1 MSNLKSIFILIV
13 VFAGIA
19 MIGLATIT
27 MMAEQPV
34 PDPNETPELYQ
45 DYLKQQMIQKPF
57 LSGWQVL
64 LIFVLLAIIGS
75 GVVIFLKAMRG
86 GRGDGGGGF

>member
-1 MSNLKSIFILIV
+1 MSTLKSLFILIV
-13 VFAGIA
+13 VFAGISL
-19 MIGLATIT
+19 IGLATIT
-27 MMAEQPV
+27 MMSEQEV

-57 LSGWQVL
+57 LDGWQVL
-64 LIFVLLAIIGS
+64 LIFVLLAIIGV

-86 GRGDGGGGF
+86 GRSDGGGGF